1 MENDQKIID
10 YQLKL
15 AECFVGETYRA
26 LMELGMRIITIWGGS
41 NVALPYSYRA
51 VVGLHD
57 KCMEHMGDFGLLMNI
72 TPEKPLSEEERAL
85 IMELMLDTT
94 SLQMAIYT
102 TLEEQLGGVM
112 EVECPHCHKWVHP
125 DIFCEA
131 CGKKLKKERENGECI

>member
-10 YQLKL
+10 HQLKL
-15 AECFVGETYRA
+15 AVCFTGEIYRA
-26 LMELGMRIITIWGGS
+26 LMELGMRIVTIWGGS
-41 NVALPYSYRA
+41 NIPLPRSYRA

-57 KCMEHMGDFGLLMNI
+57 ECMERMGDFGLLTSI

-131 CGKKLKKERENGECI
+131 CGERIVK